1 MLQRNCLI
9 LSTCLIS
16 LAVAGKNQQ
25 FTTPV
30 QQPKPVQVVQQPQ
43 PVQPSFDYKKINAGL
58 QYAFIINKPT
68 SPKPQ
73 EGDQINVN
81 MQMICDN
88 RILFNSFQTFKGK
101 PAVYSVN
108 KPGFKGDVI
117 EAIMLMTPGDSIVC
131 LADADALFKSTKNK
145 KPDFIKA
152 GDKVQYFIK
161 LLSIKTKEQIQKEQ
175 QAAIN
180 KQINEQMAKQKAESE
195 KQMLKDDKELNTWF
209 TQKNIKPVKTASGMY
224 YMIKEDGKG
233 ENAAVGDTITV
244 NYSGHLLDGTEFDSN
259 EDTAFHHVQP
269 LQFVLGRGQMIN
281 GWDIGFTLLKA
292 GSKAVFYIPSS
303 MAYGTQTRPG
313 SSANPKGIPAN
324 SILTFDVQLLS
335 VKHPVPVVPAT
346 IKKDSSGTAAPQQIQ
361 KNNK

>member
-1 MLQRNCLI
+1 MIQRII
-9 LSTCLIS
+9 LVCSTCLFS

-30 QQPKPVQVVQQPQ
+30 QQPKPVQIVQQPQ

-68 SPKPQ
+68 SAKPQ
-73 EGDQINVN
+73 EGDQISVN

-88 RILFNSFQTFKGK
+88 KLLFNSFQTFKGK

-145 KPDFIKA
+145 KPDFIKP

-161 LLSIKTKEQIQKEQ
+161 LLSIKTKEQFQKEQ

-180 KQINEQMAKQKAESE
+180 KQINDQMAKQKAESA
-195 KQMLKDDKELNTWF
+195 KQMSKDDKELNAWF
-209 TQKNIKPVKTASGMY
+209 TQKNIKPVKTALGMY
-224 YMIKEDGKG
+224 YTVKEEGSG
-233 ENAAVGDTITV
+233 GNPAVGDTLTV
-244 NYSGHLLDGTEFDSN
+244 NYTGHFLDGTKFDSN

-269 LQFVLGRGQMIN
+269 LQFVLGRGMVIN
-281 GWDIGFTLLKA
+281 GWDIGFALLQT
-292 GSKAVFYIPSS
+292 GSKASFYIPST
-303 MAYGTQTRPG
+303 MAYGAQTRPG
-313 SSANPKGIPAN
+313 SSGNPKGIPAN

-346 IKKDSSGTAAPQQIQ
+346 IKKDSTGTAAPQQIQ